1 VAAVI
6 LESDLSRESGV
17 EAQARDTHPRV
28 LLGRRVPG
36 VSRGG
41 LWCLPCGYVEYDE
54 DVREALA
61 REIREETG
69 LVVEAQELVAVHSNF
84 HEPDRQTVGI
94 WFRVR
99 AIGGALLPG
108 DDVDDLRFVPPGDPG
123 VPLAFPT
130 DAFVLTEIAGIRYHL

>member
-6 LESDLSRESGV
+6 LESDLHPETGG
-17 EAQARDTHPRV
+17 ETPPRV
-28 LLGRRVPG
+28 LLGRRAAE

-41 LWCLPCGYVEYDE
+41 LWCLPCGYVEFDE

-61 REIREETG
+61 RETLEETG
-69 LVVEAQELVAVHSNF
+69 LVVEPGELLAVHSNF
-84 HEPDRQTVGI
+84 HDPDRQTVGI

-99 AIGGALLPG
+99 VVGGALSPG
-108 DDVDDLRFVPPGDPG
+108 DDLDDLRFVDPRDPV

-130 DAFVLTEIAGIRYHL
+130 DAFVLTKIAEIRYHS